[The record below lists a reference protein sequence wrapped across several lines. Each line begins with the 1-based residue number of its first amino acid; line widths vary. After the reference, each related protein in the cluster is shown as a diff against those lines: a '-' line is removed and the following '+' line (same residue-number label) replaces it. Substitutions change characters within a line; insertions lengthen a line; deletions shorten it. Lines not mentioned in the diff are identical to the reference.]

1 VRLENMTP
9 PHRSTMNDD
18 DDSISQETRAFLA
31 NLSREDIATLQSGL
45 PLIRL
50 IIGFGT
56 VSKWLAITLVGMMVG
71 TVMLWDAALKI
82 MMWFRGH

>member
-18 DDSISQETRAFLA
+18 EDISPETREWLA
-31 NLSREDIATLQSGL
+31 RLSREDIATLQSGL

-82 MMWFRGH
+82 LMWVRGN

>member
-1 VRLENMTP
+1 MT
-9 PHRSTMNDD
+9 PHRSAMNDED
-18 DDSISQETRAFLA
+18 DISQETRTFLA

-56 VSKWLAITLVGMMVG
+56 VSKWLAITLVGFLVG

>member
-1 VRLENMTP
+1 
-9 PHRSTMNDD
+9 MNDD
-18 DDSISQETRAFLA
+18 DDISPETREWLTR
-31 NLSREDIATLQSGL
+31 LSREDIATLQSGL

-71 TVMLWDAALKI
+71 TVMLYDAAIKLIGFIVQKP
-82 MMWFRGH
+82 

>member
-1 VRLENMTP
+1 MT
-9 PHRSTMNDD
+9 PHRSAMNDED
-18 DDSISQETRAFLA
+18 DISQETRTFLA

-56 VSKWLAITLVGMMVG
+56 VSKWLAITLVGFLVG

-82 MMWFRGH
+82 LMWVRGH

>member
-1 VRLENMTP
+1 MT
-9 PHRSTMNDD
+9 PHRSAMNDED
-18 DDSISQETRAFLA
+18 DISQETRTFLA

-56 VSKWLAITLVGMMVG
+56 VSKWLAITLVGFLVG

-82 MMWFRGH
+82 MMWIRGH

>member
-1 VRLENMTP
+1 
-9 PHRSTMNDD
+9 MNDED
-18 DDSISQETRAFLA
+18 DISQETRTFLA

-56 VSKWLAITLVGMMVG
+56 VSKWLAITLVGFLVG

>member
-1 VRLENMTP
+1 MT
-9 PHRSTMNDD
+9 PHRSAMNDED
-18 DDSISQETRAFLA
+18 DISQETRTFLA

-56 VSKWLAITLVGMMVG
+56 VSKWLAITLVGFLVG

-82 MMWFRGH
+82 LMWVRGN